1 MSFLQCFCHLDW
13 CGGYEWGVAAF
24 TYLYKQLGDA
34 SFATTKQLD
43 GYATILLVIITT
55 MVTLNIGNYLVINI
69 VTFVIVEIGV
79 DLRAF
84 SYY

>member
-1 MSFLQCFCHLDW
+1 MSFLQCFCHLDR

-34 SFATTKQLD
+34 SI
-43 GYATILLVIITT
+43 ATILLVIITT
-55 MVTLNIGNYLVINI
+55 MVTLNIGNYLVISI
-69 VTFVIVEIGV
+69 VTFVIVEIGI